1 MGIFGKAAMAAGML
15 AAGLIAGQAQ
25 AQDAPRG
32 KRAGD
37 FMIGLG
43 AVGVLP
49 TNGGTLNR
57 GLPLGGSIGASN
69 SASPLLDFTYFFT
82 PNISAN
88 LIAATT
94 QHTARV
100 RGTALGDVNAGSLW
114 ALPPTLTLQYHPF
127 PNARLS
133 PYVGVGLN
141 VTMFYGFG
149 GAMTPPVNRVRAG
162 TTVGVAANI
171 GVDYEITPN
180 WLANLDV
187 KWIQMEP
194 TISVNRGLSGGVA
207 RLNPFVVSAAA
218 RYRF

>member
-1 MGIFGKAAMAAGML
+1 MGVSGKAVMVAGML
-15 AAGLIAGQAQ
+15 AAGLAAAPAL

-37 FMIGLG
+37 FMIGFG

-69 SASPLLDFTYFFT
+69 SASPLLDFTYFLT

-100 RGTALGDVNAGSLW
+100 RGTALGDLNAGSLW

-127 PNARLS
+127 PQARLS

-141 VTMFYGFG
+141 VTMYYGFG
-149 GAMTPPVNRVRAG
+149 GAMTPPVNRVRMG

-180 WLANLDV
+180 WLANLDL

-194 TISVNRGLSGGVA
+194 TVSVNRGLTGGVA
-207 RLNPFVVSAAA
+207 RINPFVVSAAM